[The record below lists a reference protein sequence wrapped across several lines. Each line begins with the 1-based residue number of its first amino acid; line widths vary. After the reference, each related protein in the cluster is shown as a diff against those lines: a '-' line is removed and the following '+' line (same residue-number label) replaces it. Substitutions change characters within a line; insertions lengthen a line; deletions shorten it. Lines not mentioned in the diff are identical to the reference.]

1 MLNIGVD
8 ALEYMKKMNCTTS
21 CIVTYLISY
30 EKGVILSFKHCSESN
45 LIYGELIINV
55 KELLTELFKK
65 TSEMQILFFNII
77 ENINF
82 DFTLNGEL
90 DLLLNGNKYFLFY
103 TPVTYFIRL
112 YDLFI
117 FLLILLFLLK
127 LGISGI
133 VLVRS
138 TT

>member
-1 MLNIGVD
+1 MLNIGID
-8 ALEYMKKMNCTTS
+8 ALECIKKMNCTTS
-21 CIVTYLISY
+21 YIVTYLISY

-45 LIYGELIINV
+45 LIYEELIINV

-103 TPVTYFIRL
+103 TPVTYFIKL

-117 FLLILLFLLK
+117 FLLILFFLLK
-127 LGISGI
+127 LGFSGI
-133 VLVRS
+133 VLVCS